1 MLRQRHLDPSL
12 PRHHATRPGTRESL
26 HQLARAGAA
35 VFPVPLA
42 VMRGILGWMPFEA
55 EFRTVISGRDNK
67 PYPFAA
73 RERLQITSIAVVIL
87 VGLAALCWSIGAN
100 PLWALLYHIT
110 LVFVMMPLV
119 IIRQWVEHYNGDD
132 HGIDA
137 RYFYV
142 RSTPV
147 ERFLLSPMN
156 FNFHGVH
163 HHYPSIPYY
172 NLPALQSYLAGEALS
187 PRAFQ
192 LFPIDC
198 PVFGGRTSEEQR
210 PKFQLCPIR

>member
-1 MLRQRHLDPSL
+1 M
-12 PRHHATRPGTRESL
+12 
-26 HQLARAGAA
+26 
-35 VFPVPLA
+35 FPVPLA
-42 VMRGILGWMPFEA
+42 VMREILGWMPFEA

-132 HGIDA
+132 HEIDA

-147 ERFLLSPMN
+147 EQFLLSPMN

-163 HHYPSIPYY
+163 HHYPWIPYY
-172 NLPALQSYLAGEALS
+172 NLPALQSYLAVRGVVIAERS
-187 PRAFQ
+187 SYFQ
-192 LFPIDC
+192 LIARLPW
-198 PVFGGRTSEEQR
+198 TN
-210 PKFQLCPIR
+210 K